1 MAAYIKVANA
11 DELQPGQGKLVT
23 AGDQRVALFNVDGTC
38 YAINDTCTHEGW
50 PSVRWR
56 TRRRRRDLS
65 VARGPLLRT
74 RWSGPGTTGSRERH
88 VVSGAG
94 HGREYRSRGVSL

>member
-38 YAINDTCTHEGW
+38 YAINDTCTHKG
-50 PSVRWR
+50 
-56 TRRRRRDLS
+56 
-65 VARGPLLRT
+65 GPLSDGALEDDVVTCPWHGARFCV
-74 RWSGPGTTGSRERH
+74 RDGRVQGPPARESVTSYPVR
-88 VVSGAG
+88 VTDESIEIEA
-94 HGREYRSRGVSL
+94 

>member
-38 YAINDTCTHEGW
+38 YAINDTCTHK
-50 PSVRWR
+50 
-56 TRRRRRDLS
+56 D
-65 VARGPLLRT
+65 GPLSDGALEGDVVTCPWHGARFCV
-74 RWSGPGTTGSRERH
+74 RDGQVQGPPARESVTSYPVRVTDGSIEIE
-88 VVSGAG
+88 A
-94 HGREYRSRGVSL
+94 